1 MSAHIGL
8 SKPVALLQ
16 AVFVLSFLLCTNS
29 GFAGTLDD
37 VKARGELIC
46 GVSEGLEG
54 FSAPGSDNKWTGF
67 DVDFCRAVATAIFA
81 DDAKV
86 KYVPLSAG
94 ERFDALSSGKIDLLS
109 RNTTWTLAR
118 DVDAGLEFTAVSYF
132 DGQGFITK
140 LDNGLSSALQ
150 LDGEKICVLAGTTS
164 VDNAKSFFER
174 GKLKVE
180 LVSFDKREDALA
192 AYAKGECLA
201 YSADRSALA
210 SQRTKLEKPDDH
222 MLLPEVISKEPLG
235 PVVRQGDPLW
245 SDLVRWTLFLLVN
258 AEEAGWASASAD
270 KMPESSSL
278 AIPQSVSKTLQV
290 DEKWAANVIRAVG
303 NYGEIFE
310 RNLGQESALKLERG
324 INALWTQGG
333 ILYAP
338 PMR

>member
-1 MSAHIGL
+1 MSAHTGL
-8 SKPVALLQ
+8 SKSITLFQ
-16 AVFVLSFLLCTNS
+16 AVVTLVFLLNAS
-29 GFAGTLDD
+29 PAFAGTLED

-54 FSAPGSDNKWTGF
+54 FSAPGSGDSWAGF
-67 DVDFCRAVATAIFA
+67 DVDFCRAVATALFA
-81 DDAKV
+81 DDAKI

-118 DVDAGLEFTAVSYF
+118 DVEAGLEFIAVSYF
-132 DGQGFITK
+132 DGQGFITRI
-140 LDNGLSSALQ
+140 DNGLSSALQ

-174 GKLKVE
+174 SKLKVE
-180 LVSFDKREDALA
+180 LVDFNKREDALA

-210 SQRTKLEKPDDH
+210 SQRTKLEKPEDH

-258 AEEAGWASASAD
+258 AEEAGWSSATAD
-270 KMPESSSL
+270 KMPASSSL
-278 AIPQSVSKTLQV
+278 AIPEAVTAMFAADK
-290 DEKWAANVIRAVG
+290 KWAANVIRTVG

-310 RNLGQESALKLERG
+310 RNLGQKSSLKLERG